1 MGRGRPRLTDAEL
14 AAMPKAKRDA
24 TLAKRKQRS
33 GGRTQIPR
41 LALAPVTH
49 LPAREPA
56 SPPANA
62 TCYLIAGIAQDDERA
77 SELYSGLQRRMEQA
91 GVWGGEATHGI
102 LLSYVL
108 ATVTI
113 ERNGPH
119 PQLITS
125 QRQCWRDLKL
135 ADLPVEKV
143 RKAGRYGGF

>member
-1 MGRGRPRLTDAEL
+1 
-14 AAMPKAKRDA
+14 MPKAKRDA

-33 GGRTQIPR
+33 GERTQIPR
-41 LALAPVTH
+41 LELAAVTRLPVRE
-49 LPAREPA
+49 LPVAQP
-56 SPPANA
+56 
-62 TCYLIAGIAQDDERA
+62 TGHCYEIAGIAPDDVRA

-135 ADLPVEKV
+135 ADLPAEKIA
-143 RKAGRYGGF
+143 KPGRFGGF

>member
-1 MGRGRPRLTDAEL
+1 
-14 AAMPKAKRDA
+14 MPKAKRDA

-33 GGRTQIPR
+33 GERTRIPR
-41 LALAPVTH
+41 LALAAVTH
-49 LPAREPA
+49 LPARDVPVA
-56 SPPANA
+56 PP
-62 TCYLIAGIAQDDERA
+62 TEQCYEIAGIPPDDVRA

-135 ADLPVEKV
+135 ADLPAEKAA
-143 RKAGRYGGF
+143 KPSRYGSWG

>member
-1 MGRGRPRLTDAEL
+1 
-14 AAMPKAKRDA
+14 MPKAKRDA

-33 GGRTQIPR
+33 GERTQIPR
-41 LALAPVTH
+41 LELAAVTRLPV
-49 LPAREPA
+49 REPA
-56 SPPANA
+56 APPVDSG
-62 TCYLIAGIAQDDERA
+62 CYQIAGISPDDARA
-77 SELYSGLQRRMEQA
+77 SELYSGLQRRMAQA

-135 ADLPVEKV
+135 ADLPAEKIEKPW
-143 RKAGRYGGF
+143 RFGSWG

>member
-1 MGRGRPRLTDAEL
+1 
-14 AAMPKAKRDA
+14 MPKAKRDA

-33 GGRTQIPR
+33 GERTQIPR
-41 LALAPVTH
+41 LALAAVTH
-49 LPAREPA
+49 LPARDAPVA
-56 SPPANA
+56 PP
-62 TCYLIAGIAQDDERA
+62 TEQCYQIAGISPDDARA
-77 SELYSGLQRRMEQA
+77 SELYSGLQRRMAQA

-135 ADLPVEKV
+135 ADLPAEKAAKPS
-143 RKAGRYGGF
+143 RFGSWG